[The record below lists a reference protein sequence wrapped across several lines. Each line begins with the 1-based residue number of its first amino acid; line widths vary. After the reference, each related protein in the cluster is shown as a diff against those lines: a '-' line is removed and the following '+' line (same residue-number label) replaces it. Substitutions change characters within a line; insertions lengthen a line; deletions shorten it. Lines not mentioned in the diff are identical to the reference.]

1 MIVLVT
7 GPVRSGKS
15 AFALELAREHGARAT
30 YVATCEA
37 DPADPEMTERIA
49 RHRAARGGMPTLET
63 SERSGPT
70 LVETLA
76 AARPGELLV
85 VDSLGT
91 WLAAHLLALEELAAT
106 DPVAAARALEA
117 RAAALLPAL
126 DGLAADAVVVSEE
139 AGWGVVPPT
148 VLGRLF
154 RDQLGR
160 TVAEVAKRAERVYL
174 VVAGYAVDLK
184 AMGRRVSG

>member
-15 AFALELAREHGARAT
+15 AFALELARERRHRAT

-37 DPADPEMTERIA
+37 DPNDPEMAERIA
-49 RHRAARGGMPTLET
+49 QHRAGRGDLLSIET
-63 SERSGPT
+63 SERLGPT
-70 LVETLA
+70 LVETLS
-76 AARPGELLV
+76 AARAGELLV

-91 WLAAHLLALEELAAT
+91 WLGAHLLTLEELAGT

-126 DGLAADAVVVSEE
+126 DRLAADAVVVSEE
-139 AGWGVVPPT
+139 AGWGVVPAS

-160 TVAEVAKRAERVYL
+160 TTAEVAKRSERAYL

-184 AMGRRVSG
+184 TAGRPVNG